1 MRLESLFLNTL
12 ADWGWLAYL
21 VIFFL
26 LWVEGDMVVFASV
39 YLAEDGYLSMA
50 KLIPVLFLGTL
61 TGDILWYRMGG
72 TLAKRFGWVAHW
84 SAKITNPLHRLL
96 THKPHWA
103 VFVSKF
109 TYGLNKATLIWAGA
123 HKVDFKKVI
132 LTELFTL
139 ICWLSVLGN
148 LAYAS
153 AASSLY
159 LKSYLKYAEVGLL
172 VGIFLLFLVTHVL
185 AWISQK
191 MFVNGN
197 EDKDKA

>member
-1 MRLESLFLNTL
+1 MEHLFLNTL

-21 VIFFL
+21 AIFLL

-39 YLAEDGYLSMA
+39 YLAEEGTLNMA

-61 TGDILWYRMGG
+61 VGDIIWYHLGG
-72 TLAKRFGWVAHW
+72 SLAKRFSWVAHW

-96 THKPHWA
+96 ARKPHWA

-123 HKVDFKKVI
+123 HKVDFRKFV

-139 ICWLSVLGN
+139 VCWLSILGN

-159 LKSYLKYAEVGLL
+159 LKPYLKYAEVGLL
-172 VGIFLLFLVTHVL
+172 IGILVLFAVTHIL

-191 MFVNGN
+191 LFVNGQK
-197 EDKDKA
+197 EKI